1 MSESFIELLIVA
13 VRKTNL
19 LWDMTDRRYH
29 NRLFVDREWTR
40 IAKELGET
48 SKLKKFT
55 IFYYL
60 FKGSHKPT
68 RWRLRWRL
76 RSRSVAFKPKRFVR
90 WIAVAFV
97 FFFSV
102 DINMASCE
110 CESEEFLVLTVLLED
125 AENIR

>member
-48 SKLKKFT
+48 KETVKGKWKNLRDTFKKELKKVRK
-55 IFYYL
+55 Y
-60 FKGSHKPT
+60 
-68 RWRLRWRL
+68 
-76 RSRSVAFKPKRFVR
+76 RS
-90 WIAVAFV
+90 
-97 FFFSV
+97 
-102 DINMASCE
+102 
-110 CESEEFLVLTVLLED
+110 
-125 AENIR
+125 

>member
-29 NRLFVDREWTR
+29 NRLFVDTEWTR

-60 FKGSHKPT
+60 FKSLYK
-68 RWRLRWRL
+68 
-76 RSRSVAFKPKRFVR
+76 S
-90 WIAVAFV
+90 I
-97 FFFSV
+97 
-102 DINMASCE
+102 
-110 CESEEFLVLTVLLED
+110 
-125 AENIR
+125 

>member
-29 NRLFVDREWTR
+29 NRLD
-40 IAKELGET
+40 KELGET

-60 FKGSHKPT
+60 FKTLYKS
-68 RWRLRWRL
+68 
-76 RSRSVAFKPKRFVR
+76 
-90 WIAVAFV
+90 I
-97 FFFSV
+97 
-102 DINMASCE
+102 
-110 CESEEFLVLTVLLED
+110 
-125 AENIR
+125 